1 MFNLPSPKT
10 TKNRKRV
17 GRGGVHGRHTA
28 GKGQKGQK
36 SRSGYKSPR
45 PGFEGGSMPLSR
57 RIPKLKGFRRAS
69 FQIKEN
75 RVTINLAELS
85 QIYKDGE
92 TVDIETLIERGFSLK
107 MNKVNRVKVL
117 GNGDL
122 TIKLNIINLD
132 VSKSAQEKI
141 IKAGG
146 SVQLG

>member
-45 PGFEGGSMPLSR
+45 PGFEGGQMPLSR

-69 FQIKEN
+69 FLVKEN
-75 RVTINLAELS
+75 RVILNLSDLS
-85 QIYKDGE
+85 RLYKDGE
-92 TVDIETLIERGFSLK
+92 QVDIETLVEKGMPLK
-107 MNKVNRVKVL
+107 VNKVNKVKIL

-122 TIKLNIINLD
+122 KIKLSIMDLE
-132 VSKSAQEKI
+132 VSKSAQDKI
-141 IKAGG
+141 VKAGG
-146 SVQLG
+146 SVQIG